1 MTALKKF
8 DRIEAAGL
16 WRERPD
22 AQRVEVIVSVGDAT
36 LVITN
41 MRDMALAHW
50 SLPAVERA
58 NPGQV
63 PAIFHPDGV
72 PEETLELGE
81 DAAEMIEAIETL
93 RSAIARRRPRPGR
106 LRLMAT
112 VSLFAAIGALGVFWL
127 PEASLQH
134 ALKVVPQVKRA
145 EIGNGLLKNI
155 RRVAGAPCSAPQ
167 SVEALARLGAR
178 LPAPHGGGRLVVVRS
193 GIEVSTH
200 LPGGTV
206 ILGRALVEDY
216 EEPDV
221 VAGYIIAERLR
232 AQITDPL
239 EPLLREAGL
248 VSTFRLLLTGALS
261 EGALQEYAETLL
273 RRAPAPLPDSALLAG
288 FDAWAVRAT
297 PYALAVDITGDST
310 AALIENDPYRSAAPA
325 PVITDG
331 DWLRLQVICGG

>member
-16 WRERPD
+16 WRENPQ
-22 AQRVEVIVSVGDAT
+22 AQRTEVIVSIGDAT
-36 LVITN
+36 LVLTDL
-41 MRDMALAHW
+41 RDVALAHW
-50 SLPAVERA
+50 SLPAVMRA

-63 PAIFHPDGV
+63 PAIFHPDGA
-72 PEETLELGE
+72 PEETLELGD
-81 DAAEMIEAIETL
+81 DAIEMIEAIETL

-145 EIGNGLLKNI
+145 EIGAALLSNI
-155 RRVAGAPCSAPQ
+155 RRVAGAPCAAPQ
-167 SVEALARLGAR
+167 SVDALARLAAR
-178 LPAPHGGGRLVVVRS
+178 LPSPNGSGKLVVVRS
-193 GIEVSTH
+193 GIEISTH

-206 ILGRALVEDY
+206 ILGRGLVEDY
-216 EEPDV
+216 DQPDV

-232 AQITDPL
+232 GEMTDPL
-239 EPLLREAGL
+239 EPLLRDAGL

-261 EGALQEYAETLL
+261 DAALSDYAETLL
-273 RRAPAPLPDSALLAG
+273 RSPPVALPDATLLAG
-288 FDAWAVRAT
+288 FKAWSVRAT
-297 PYALAVDITGDST
+297 PYAMAVDITGETT
-310 AALIENDPYRSAAPA
+310 AGLIENDPYRIEAPA

-331 DWLRLQVICGG
+331 DWLRVQVICGG